1 MAPFP
6 CGHTVNQPRVARML
20 EALPFPASKK
30 KLCAD
35 CRTKTPEA
43 IFEILNKINDA
54 RLNNSSNA
62 NNASN
67 INKVSSNI
75 NISSKLSSSSSSSAA
90 PPTTPRTPRTPR
102 TPMMPPTNSL
112 HINSTTERSGWLSY
126 LLDRLLAHRR
136 TLTKDEGKEGWMA
149 RLGEW
154 SRIAFLCVGDDDD
167 LKGMCDTLRQKHGSA
182 AEEEALRSLARA
194 ALRAYDVDTPNE
206 PATHRLIAG
215 LNDLVL
221 AATKHADEAR
231 TFAQVRAVFASAAAL
246 RKLAFEVTTGA
257 AVLYD
262 LFDDFERASTPIVR
276 RGSLIGRGGLGGSG
290 SRRAVSEQSGRL
302 PRTPGLPQRPL

>member
-54 RLNNSSNA
+54 RVNNNST
-62 NNASN
+62 NNTSN
-67 INKVSSNI
+67 ISKISSST

-90 PPTTPRTPRTPR
+90 TPTTPRTPR

-154 SRIAFLCVGDDDD
+154 SRVAFLCVGDDDD
-167 LKGMCDTLRQKHGSA
+167 LKGMCDALRQKHGSA

-215 LNDLVL
+215 LNDLIL
-221 AATKHADEAR
+221 AATKRADEAR

-257 AVLYD
+257 ALLYD
-262 LFDDFERASTPIVR
+262 LFDDFDRASTPVAR
-276 RGSLIGRGGLGGSG
+276 RGSLIGRGGTSRTG

-302 PRTPGLPQRPL
+302 LRTPGLPQRPL